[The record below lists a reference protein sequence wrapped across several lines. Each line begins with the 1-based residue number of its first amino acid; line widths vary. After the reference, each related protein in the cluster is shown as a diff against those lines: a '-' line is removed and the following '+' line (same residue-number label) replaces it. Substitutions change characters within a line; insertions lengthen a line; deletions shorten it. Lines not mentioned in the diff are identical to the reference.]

1 MSAGDL
7 APTDLPPARRWYR
20 RLMRLG
26 PRALRAAH
34 GTEMEELFLDALARR
49 ERAGPHGNGAR
60 LVCSPA
66 WDLLR
71 ASFARPFKRRP
82 ANRPAI
88 RERRELM
95 LGSI

>member
-1 MSAGDL
+1 MSAGDR

-34 GTEMEELFLDALARR
+34 GTEMEDLFLDALHDASARGR
-49 ERAGPHGNGAR
+49 TATAHVWCAAG
-60 LVCSPA
+60 

-71 ASFARPFKRRP
+71 ASFARPFRRRP
-82 ANRPAI
+82 ANRQ
-88 RERRELM
+88 RR
-95 LGSI
+95 